1 MYDQYYFRNNKK
13 KDWEGKQLILILEMP
28 GTTPA
33 AAAIAHI
40 ATATLIISPHA
51 YSCNIMPVVILI
63 TSSLGLR
70 F

>member
-33 AAAIAHI
+33 AAAIA
-40 ATATLIISPHA
+40 TATLIITAHT